1 MASYQ
6 VTEFQFYGAAFIIAM
21 LMIFVTL
28 VRMISINND
37 SERTSKADKNRNY
50 YDRQSSHR
58 LTYRNGTQV
67 TLSGDRHYVSTDWR
81 NVISDEELED
91 S

>member
-37 SERTSKADKNRNY
+37 SERTSKPIKTATITTGRAA
-50 YDRQSSHR
+50 
-58 LTYRNGTQV
+58 TA
-67 TLSGDRHYVSTDWR
+67 
-81 NVISDEELED
+81 
-91 S
+91 